1 MNMGNMDL
9 NSFTKLSDEERQAVV
24 DYLHPI
30 HVELEANLTNENVT
44 LTVGLEQVLQGLG
57 AEGYE
62 FS

>member
-9 NSFTKLSDEERQAVV
+9 NSFVNMSDEQRQVVV

-30 HVELEANLTNENVT
+30 HVELEANLTDENVT
-44 LTVGLEQVLQGLG
+44 LTIGLEYVLQGLG